1 MTMRTIAA
9 LKLALGFHAALMVP
23 GCGEAE
29 SGAATPDEVP
39 RESATGE
46 QAPPL
51 IRLTATNSTF
61 LGGRHPDRAQGI
73 HVDDQGY
80 IYVVGQTHSKDFPTT
95 PGAHDRVKS
104 GRSGSVRQYDLADGF
119 VAKLTPDGGRIVW
132 STFIGGSKREEVYA
146 VRVDSQGNVYAIG
159 STGSPDF
166 PATPGAYD
174 TTFNGPIGPN
184 FLSDTFVAKFDRD
197 GKLIFSTFLGGSAP
211 RKNSGEDPRGA
222 VHIDEAR
229 GLLYLAGTTT
239 STDFPTTEGAFQR
252 TYGGGASDG
261 FVAALS
267 LDGTKLVYSTYI
279 GGSAGDMAY
288 TEIEPHPDG
297 SLYIAGATNSAD
309 FPVTP
314 GAYQPKLASG
324 HDGAK
329 WQEDGDAFV
338 ARIAPAL
345 DRLVFSTY
353 LGGGSFDEVSH
364 NQGLAVDSAGRPVVV
379 GMTSSSDFPTT
390 AGAFSDLYK
399 GMLDGFVSV
408 LSEDGSKLE
417 YSTYIGGA
425 GEDETAAIF
434 VGPRGRIHFSGSTQS
449 SDYPIT
455 AGALQ
460 TSFGNG
466 RTGSNVT
473 DVFLSVLTKD
483 LGALAYSTYIGGNG
497 RVPWM
502 GERGRGIWVT
512 ANGTVFITG
521 VTDSAN
527 FPIIGAAVQPQ
538 YGGAQDGFLIR
549 FDPE

>member
-1 MTMRTIAA
+1 MSTRNNFRAGI
-9 LKLALGFHAALMVP
+9 LLLGMAFQLT
-23 GCGEAE
+23 GCGEASTAGAE
-29 SGAATPDEVP
+29 AATEKGGTGSPFLE
-39 RESATGE
+39 ATY
-46 QAPPL
+46 
-51 IRLTATNSTF
+51 STF

-73 HVDDQGY
+73 HVDDHGY

-95 PGAHDRVKS
+95 PEAHDRAKS
-104 GRSGSVRQYDLADGF
+104 GQPGGVRQYDLTDGF
-119 VAKLTPDGGRIVW
+119 VAKLTPDGGQIVW

-146 VRVDSQGNVYAIG
+146 VRVDSQGNVYATG

-166 PATPGAYD
+166 PVTPGAYD
-174 TTFNGPIGPN
+174 TTFNGPVGRSS
-184 FLSDTFVAKFDRD
+184 LSDTFVAKFDRD
-197 GKLIFSTFLGGSAP
+197 GKLIFSTFLGGSEP
-211 RKNSGEDPRGA
+211 RSKSVEDPRGA

-229 GLLYLAGTTT
+229 GLLYLAGTTS

-252 TYGGGASDG
+252 SYGGGVSDG

-267 LDGTKLVYSTYI
+267 LDGTRLVYSSYI

-314 GAYQPKLASG
+314 GSYQPRLASG

-364 NQGLAVDSAGRPVVV
+364 NQGLAVDAAGRPVVV
-379 GMTSSSDFPTT
+379 GMTRSSDFPTS
-390 AGAFSDLYK
+390 AGAFSHSYK

-455 AGALQ
+455 DGALQ
-460 TSFGNG
+460 SSFGNG
-466 RTGSNVT
+466 RAGGNVT
-473 DVFLSVLTKD
+473 DVILSVLTQD
-483 LGALAYSTYIGGNG
+483 LGALAYSTYIGGDG
-497 RVPWM
+497 RVAWM
-502 GERGRGIWVT
+502 GERGRGIWITEQGSVYL
-512 ANGTVFITG
+512 TG

-527 FPIIGAAVQPQ
+527 FPIIGPAVQPE
-538 YGGAQDGFLIR
+538 YGGSQDGFLIR
-549 FDPE
+549 FDRR